1 MICTMDPKKPVG
13 TGELF
18 FEFENDPQAIPPIVQ
33 AVMDDLECRGW
44 NDELAQM
51 RISLAL
57 QEGLSNALYHG
68 NLEVSSAL
76 MKEDTDPFYS
86 LAERR
91 RLISPYSNRRVQLIA
106 KHLNDKVLYI
116 IEDQGPGFDFTKLP
130 DPTTDDNVELFNGR
144 GIFLIRNV
152 MDKVTFRAP
161 GNQIHMLMFKP
172 PDLENLPDLSSGMVA

>member
-1 MICTMDPKKPVG
+1 MNQSKPVG

-33 AVMDDLECRGW
+33 AVMDDLESRQWG
-44 NDELAQM
+44 DDLAQM

-76 MKEDTDPFYS
+76 MKETTGPFYK

-106 KHLNDKVLYI
+106 KHLDDKVLYI
-116 IEDQGPGFDFTKLP
+116 IEDQGPGFDFSKLP
-130 DPTTDDNVELFNGR
+130 DPTADENIELFNGR

-152 MDKVTFRAP
+152 MDSVTFRAP
-161 GNQIHMLMFKP
+161 GNHIQMQMFKP
-172 PDLENLPDLSSGMVA
+172 PDLENLIDLSASMVA